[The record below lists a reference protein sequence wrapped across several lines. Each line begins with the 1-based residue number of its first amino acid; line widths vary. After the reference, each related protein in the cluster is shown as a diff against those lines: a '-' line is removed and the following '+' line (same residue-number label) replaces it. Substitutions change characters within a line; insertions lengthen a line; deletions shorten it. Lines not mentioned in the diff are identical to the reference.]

1 MRDYPD
7 IIGDPD
13 EPWEI
18 EGKLVALMDN
28 EQYNY
33 FLDLYGAGKCSNDT
47 ERFNLIVQMISRD
60 SDLIQIP
67 H

>member
-1 MRDYPD
+1 MCDYPD

-13 EPWEI
+13 DPFRI
-18 EGKLVALMDN
+18 EGELVDLMDK
-28 EQYNY
+28 EQYNF
-33 FLDLYGAGKCSNDT
+33 FLGLYGAGKCSNDI

-60 SDLIQIP
+60 SNLNQIP